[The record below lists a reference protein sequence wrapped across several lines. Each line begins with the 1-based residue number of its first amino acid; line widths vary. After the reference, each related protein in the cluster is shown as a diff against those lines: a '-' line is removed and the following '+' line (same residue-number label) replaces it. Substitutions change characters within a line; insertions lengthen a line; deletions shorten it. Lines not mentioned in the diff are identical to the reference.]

1 MIEKAT
7 SQIGNIF
14 SRKCEQDVSKKEKS
28 QNKKIIQFPKRLTGL
43 MF

>member
-1 MIEKAT
+1 MVKKAT
-7 SQIGNIF
+7 LQIGNIF
-14 SRKCEQDVSKKEKS
+14 SEKYEQNMSINEKS